1 MSRSRAISRFFF
13 TDCGGG
19 KFSCKPCETAP
30 GSGYMNLISN
40 LATSHLDYSE
50 TYDRT
55 MMIFTW
61 MEWVVAWNKALS
73 EVDDPVTC
81 SLAAITGTL
90 HFITVYILFGEN
102 GELQQVLSK
111 FLLEKKDTTMILFIV
126 VDNYATSQAI
136 ASRRGVP
143 Y

>member
-1 MSRSRAISRFFF
+1 
-13 TDCGGG
+13 
-19 KFSCKPCETAP
+19 
-30 GSGYMNLISN
+30 
-40 LATSHLDYSE
+40 
-50 TYDRT
+50 

-73 EVDDPVTC
+73 EVDDPFTC